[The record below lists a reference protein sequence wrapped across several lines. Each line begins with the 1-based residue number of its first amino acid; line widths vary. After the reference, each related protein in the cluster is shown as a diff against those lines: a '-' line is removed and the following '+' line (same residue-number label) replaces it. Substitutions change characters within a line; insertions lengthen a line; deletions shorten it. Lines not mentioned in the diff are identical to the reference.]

1 MLVASRKNN
10 LKHRYGITEEKYD
23 QMLVEQNYACKI
35 CGQLPD
41 RHQTDTRHQIKSYK
55 PLYVDHCHLTKTV
68 RGLLCHQCNIALGH
82 MKDDPVRL
90 ENAANYIRRSVAL
103 KSQAVSNISP
113 TSSAA

>member
-1 MLVASRKNN
+1 MLVALRKHH
-10 LKHRYGITEEKYD
+10 LKHRYGITEEEYD
-23 QMLVEQNYACKI
+23 QMLAEQNNCCKI
-35 CGQLPD
+35 CKKNTKQRL
-41 RHQTDTRHQIKSYK
+41 HI
-55 PLYVDHCHLTKTV
+55 DHCHSTNVV
-68 RGLLCHQCNIALGH
+68 RGLLCRQCNIALGQ